1 MDFELLCIICRAM
14 ATVTAAMILLTMVQ
28 PSRRICYGDPMQPCG
43 MPFNTT
49 VVPGE

>member
-1 MDFELLCIICRAM
+1 M

-28 PSRRICYGDPMQPCG
+28 PAVVYAIVIHSNPGG

-49 VVPGE
+49 VIPGELHSNIFRY